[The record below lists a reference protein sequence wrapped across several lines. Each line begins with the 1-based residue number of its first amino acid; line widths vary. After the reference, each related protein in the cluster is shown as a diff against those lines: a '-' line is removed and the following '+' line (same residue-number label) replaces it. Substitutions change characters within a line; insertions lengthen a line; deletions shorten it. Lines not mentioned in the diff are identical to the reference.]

1 MLNIKRFLSLT
12 LMAFLVVSASVAQDS
27 GGRTS
32 DGGTQ
37 RQVRPDLT
45 GFKTVYGSDG
55 LEMRKKT
62 LKDIGEAVAQGN
74 TGDEIYAALEYMS
87 LEGLKNNVMER
98 GRLQNNYPEIRELAA
113 EQLGR
118 MGTAK
123 AADLL
128 IQLCNAEQKEEYYV
142 LQKAIKELGDIG
154 INENDKTVKIILWKV
169 RVYNPRSPD
178 SSIER
183 VIISAIT
190 ALDKLE
196 QKNGGIKNQEDFRE
210 LQTFLDRVSKGHFS
224 RPVQEYAKKVLEEVL
239 RRDAERRQES

>member
-1 MLNIKRFLSLT
+1 MLNIKRFFSIT
-12 LMAFLVVSASVAQDS
+12 LMVFFIASVSAAQDS
-27 GGRTS
+27 GG
-32 DGGTQ
+32 GTL
-37 RQVRPDLT
+37 RQNRPDLNR
-45 GFKTVYGSDG
+45 FKSVYGSDG
-55 LEMRKKT
+55 LELRKT
-62 LKDIGEAVAQGN
+62 ILKEIGDSGD
-74 TGDEIYAALEYMS
+74 TSDEIYAALEYMS

-154 INENDKTVKIILWKV
+154 INENDKTAKAILWKV

-178 SSIER
+178 TSIER
-183 VIISAIT
+183 VIISAIY
-190 ALDKLE
+190 ALDKID
-196 QKNGGIKNQEDFRE
+196 QKDDGIKNPENFRE
-210 LQTFLDRVSKGHFS
+210 TQTFLDRVNKGHFS

-239 RRDAERRQES
+239 RRNSQRTQES